1 MYSLPKNCRV
11 RPTNIYS
18 PYHDAEKLVSVEAQ
32 VLADAADRELSFPS
46 LAELK
51 VPIYMGEPLPS
62 SMNPATMQKSMLD
75 IILDRILTR
84 PVDWLSA
91 QNQIFSD
98 PAIVKHDGSLD
109 REILNFGP
117 GYGVVKSEA
126 QKRPNVQVLDL
137 SGRGRNDQG
146 SLPPP
151 KTSDGDIAIIGMAVD
166 LPGAPDSE
174 SLWKVLMDEIN
185 TVEQVC
191 NPRVR
196 SFRRFSHLVLA
207 DTRIPIP
214 RRRLLQLSQSQG

>member
-1 MYSLPKNCRV
+1 
-11 RPTNIYS
+11 
-18 PYHDAEKLVSVEAQ
+18 
-32 VLADAADRELSFPS
+32 
-46 LAELK
+46 
-51 VPIYMGEPLPS
+51 
-62 SMNPATMQKSMLD
+62 MQQSMLD
-75 IILDRILTR
+75 MILDRILTR

-98 PAIVKHDGSLD
+98 PAIVKDDGSLD
-109 REILNFGP
+109 REVLNFGP

-126 QKRPNVQVLDL
+126 QRRPNVRVIDL
-137 SGRGRNDQG
+137 SGKGRDDQG
-146 SLPPP
+146 FITPP

-196 SFRRFSHLVLA
+196 SFPCFSDSIFA

-214 RRRLLQLSQSQG
+214 CRRLPQLSQCQGRKPEKIAGY